1 MDGSEKSASLREVMS
16 SYPTGV
22 TVVTGCDADGVPY
35 GLTVNSFTSLS
46 LEPPLVL
53 VCIGRGS
60 SCHDR
65 LVSAS
70 NFAIN
75 VLAAEQS
82 GIAARF
88 SSSPPEGRFDDVR
101 WSPSALGSPVL
112 EEGVG
117 WLDCSVHEVMSGGDH
132 SVLLGKVEGAATS
145 DRSALMFYRGRF
157 SVTPV

>member
-1 MDGSEKSASLREVMS
+1 MDGSGKSASLREVMS

-22 TVVTGCDADGVPY
+22 TVVTGCDAEGVPY

-46 LEPPLVL
+46 LDPPLVL

-70 NFAIN
+70 HFTIN
-75 VLAAEQS
+75 VLSAGQS
-82 GIAARF
+82 DIAARF
-88 SSSPPEGRFDDVR
+88 SSSPSERRFDDVR
-101 WSPSALGSPVL
+101 WNLSPHGAPVL
-112 EEGVG
+112 DEGVA

-132 SVLLGKVEGAATS
+132 SVLLGTVEGAATS
-145 DRSALMFYRGRF
+145 DRPALMFYRGRLRA
-157 SVTPV
+157 TPA